1 MMVGVSI
8 RNVPKPKWMDI
19 EEGDCEAGYLRD
31 MGQKV
36 VAELNGHG
44 LRAEAKAE
52 RDDVSGEMVKDTRLI
67 EVNGISNMLRE
78 CKFEIKLGMNPKAYS
93 YDHKNPLSPFLYD
106 MERRLEPFTAKVTG
120 EMNSDLAQKIV
131 TIINKVFVQDHAA
144 VIVTCL
150 RQHTD

>member
-1 MMVGVSI
+1 MVGVSI
-8 RNVPKPKWMDI
+8 RNVSKPKWMDI
-19 EEGDCEAGYLRD
+19 EEGNCEAGYLRD

-36 VAELNGHG
+36 VAELRGHG
-44 LRAEAKAE
+44 LKAEAKAE
-52 RDDVSGEMVKDTRLI
+52 MDDVSGEMVEDTRLI
-67 EVNGISNMLRE
+67 EVHGISNMLRE